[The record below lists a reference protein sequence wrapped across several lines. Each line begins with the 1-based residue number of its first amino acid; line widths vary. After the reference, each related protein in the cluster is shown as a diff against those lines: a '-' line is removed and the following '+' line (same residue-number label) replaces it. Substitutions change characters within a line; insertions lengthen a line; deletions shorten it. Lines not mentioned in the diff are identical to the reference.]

1 MVQHLP
7 VQHVLKYHHAC
18 CRLSFWLNNGKCV
31 AGEDVFKYDNEQ
43 DRLMD
48 GWPRKIRDAFP
59 GKAGDEPIPN
69 NLDTVFFDIR
79 DKKLYFFK
87 NDMVSTHMYFLAMLE

>member
-1 MVQHLP
+1 
-7 VQHVLKYHHAC
+7 
-18 CRLSFWLNNGKCV
+18 
-31 AGEDVFKYDNEQ
+31 
-43 DRLMD
+43 MD

-87 NDMVSTHMYFLAMLE
+87 NDMVSTHIYFLAMPE